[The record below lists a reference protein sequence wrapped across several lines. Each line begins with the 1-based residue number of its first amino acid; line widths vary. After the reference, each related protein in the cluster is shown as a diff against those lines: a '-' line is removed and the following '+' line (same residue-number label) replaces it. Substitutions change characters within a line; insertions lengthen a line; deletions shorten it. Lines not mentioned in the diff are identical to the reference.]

1 MDSVVGKMS
10 SQSPPIN
17 DHKSLSAR
25 LMLLTVAV
33 LWGVNFVA
41 AKFALQS
48 FGIWTFRT
56 LSFGLGAGLLAL
68 AAPLLRASLKVD
80 KPIDRVYLAIAGI
93 FSCAGFGAF
102 SAIALLNAST
112 GRTAICVYTMPI
124 WVTLLSRIV
133 LKEEL
138 TKPRLLA
145 LVLGITGLSVLLIPL
160 LQAGISYGAFAAIG
174 AAISWAIG
182 TVFLKWAKV
191 KASPLAVAVWQ
202 VLAGALASGLI
213 LFMVNEQPWVTV
225 TGPAVTGLLYS
236 TVIGTAL
243 AYLLWFQ
250 IIERLPSS
258 TASLGTLL
266 VPVFGVIAS
275 FIFLSE
281 VPSIPDVIG
290 SCFIFLASI
299 TALKYG

>member
-1 MDSVVGKMS
+1 
-10 SQSPPIN
+10 
-17 DHKSLSAR
+17 
-25 LMLLTVAV
+25 MLLSVAV

-56 LSFGLGAGLLAL
+56 ISFGLGAGLLAM
-68 AAPLLRASLKVD
+68 AAPLLGASLKVD
-80 KPIDRVYLAIAGI
+80 KPVDRLYLAIAGI

-124 WVTLLSRIV
+124 WVTLLSRLV
-133 LKEEL
+133 LKEDL
-138 TKPRLLA
+138 TKPRLLS
-145 LVLGITGLSVLLIPL
+145 LLLGIVGLTVLLIPL
-160 LQAGISYGAFAAIG
+160 MQAGISYGAFAAIG

-191 KASPLAVAVWQ
+191 KASPLAIAVWQ
-202 VLAGALASGLI
+202 VLAGAVASGVI
-213 LFMVNEQPWVTV
+213 LFAVNEEPWTIV
-225 TGPAVTGLLYS
+225 TGSAWAGLIYS

-250 IIERLPSS
+250 IIQRLPSS

-281 VPSIPDVIG
+281 IPSIADVIG
-290 SCFIFLASI
+290 FCFIFIASI
-299 TALKYG
+299 IALKFG

>member
-1 MDSVVGKMS
+1 MNS
-10 SQSPPIN
+10 SPFAAATHQ
-17 DHKSLSAR
+17 DLKAR
-25 LMLLTVAV
+25 LMLLSVAV

-56 LSFGLGAGLLAL
+56 ISFGLGAGLLAM
-68 AAPLLRASLKVD
+68 AAPLLGASLKVD
-80 KPIDRVYLAIAGI
+80 KPVDRLYLAIAGI

-124 WVTLLSRIV
+124 WVTLLSRLV
-133 LKEEL
+133 LKEDL
-138 TKPRLLA
+138 TKPRLLS
-145 LVLGITGLSVLLIPL
+145 LLLGIVGLTVLLIPL
-160 LQAGISYGAFAAIG
+160 MQAGISYGAFAAIG

-191 KASPLAVAVWQ
+191 KASPLAIAVWQ
-202 VLAGALASGLI
+202 VLAGAVASGVI
-213 LFMVNEQPWVTV
+213 LFAVNEEPWTIV
-225 TGPAVTGLLYS
+225 TGSAWAGLIYS

-250 IIERLPSS
+250 IIQRLPSS

-281 VPSIPDVIG
+281 IPSIADVIG
-290 SCFIFLASI
+290 FCFIFIASI
-299 TALKYG
+299 IALKFG

>member
-1 MDSVVGKMS
+1 
-10 SQSPPIN
+10 
-17 DHKSLSAR
+17 
-25 LMLLTVAV
+25 MLLSVAV

-41 AKFALQS
+41 AKIALQS

-56 LSFGLGAGLLAL
+56 ISFGLGAGLLAM
-68 AAPLLRASLKVD
+68 AAPLLGASLKVD
-80 KPIDRVYLAIAGI
+80 KPIDRFYLAIAGI

-124 WVTLLSRIV
+124 WVTLLSRLV
-133 LKEEL
+133 LKEDL
-138 TKPRLLA
+138 TKPRLLS
-145 LVLGITGLSVLLIPL
+145 LLFGIVGLTVLLIPL
-160 LQAGISYGAFAAIG
+160 MQAGISYGAFAAIG

-191 KASPLAVAVWQ
+191 KASPLAIAVWQ
-202 VLAGALASGLI
+202 VLAGAMASGVI
-213 LFMVNEQPWVTV
+213 LFAVNEEPWTIV
-225 TGPAVTGLLYS
+225 TGSAWAGLIYS
-236 TVIGTAL
+236 TVIGTVL

-250 IIERLPSS
+250 IIQRLPSS

-281 VPSIPDVIG
+281 IPSITDVIG
-290 SCFIFLASI
+290 FSFIFIASI
-299 TALKYG
+299 IALKFG

>member
-1 MDSVVGKMS
+1 
-10 SQSPPIN
+10 
-17 DHKSLSAR
+17 
-25 LMLLTVAV
+25 MLLSVAV

-41 AKFALQS
+41 AKIALQS

-56 LSFGLGAGLLAL
+56 ISFGLGAGLLAM
-68 AAPLLRASLKVD
+68 AAPLLGASLKVD
-80 KPIDRVYLAIAGI
+80 KPIDRFYLAIAGI

-124 WVTLLSRIV
+124 WVTLLSRLV
-133 LKEEL
+133 LKEDL
-138 TKPRLLA
+138 TKPRLLS
-145 LVLGITGLSVLLIPL
+145 LLFGIVGLTVLLIPL
-160 LQAGISYGAFAAIG
+160 MQAGISYGAFAAIG

-191 KASPLAVAVWQ
+191 KASPLAIAVWQ
-202 VLAGALASGLI
+202 VLAGAVASGVI
-213 LFMVNEQPWVTV
+213 LLAVNEQPWTIV
-225 TGPAVTGLLYS
+225 TGSAWAGLIYS

-250 IIERLPSS
+250 IIQRLPSS

-281 VPSIPDVIG
+281 IPSIADVIG
-290 SCFIFLASI
+290 FSFIFIASI
-299 TALKYG
+299 IALKFG

>member
-1 MDSVVGKMS
+1 
-10 SQSPPIN
+10 
-17 DHKSLSAR
+17 
-25 LMLLTVAV
+25 MLLSVAV

-56 LSFGLGAGLLAL
+56 ISFGLGAGLLAM
-68 AAPLLRASLKVD
+68 AAPLLGATLKVD
-80 KPIDRVYLAIAGI
+80 KPVDRLYLAIAGI

-124 WVTLLSRIV
+124 WVTLLSRLV
-133 LKEEL
+133 LKEDL
-138 TKPRLLA
+138 TKPRLLS
-145 LVLGITGLSVLLIPL
+145 LLFGIIGLTVLLTPL
-160 LQAGISYGAFAAIG
+160 MQAGISYGAFAAIG

-182 TVFLKWAKV
+182 TIFVKWAKV
-191 KASPLAVAVWQ
+191 KASPLAIAVWQ
-202 VLAGALASGLI
+202 VLAGAVASGVI
-213 LFMVNEQPWVTV
+213 LLAVNEQPWTIV
-225 TGPAVTGLLYS
+225 TGSAWAGLIYS

-250 IIERLPSS
+250 IIQRLPSS

-281 VPSIPDVIG
+281 IPSIADVIG
-290 SCFIFLASI
+290 FSFIFIASI
-299 TALKYG
+299 IALKFG

>member
-1 MDSVVGKMS
+1 
-10 SQSPPIN
+10 
-17 DHKSLSAR
+17 
-25 LMLLTVAV
+25 MLLSVAV

-56 LSFGLGAGLLAL
+56 ISFGLGAGLLAMT
-68 AAPLLRASLKVD
+68 APLLGEGLKVD
-80 KPIDRVYLAIAGI
+80 KPIDRVYLAVAGI

-124 WVTLLSRIV
+124 WVTLLGRLV

-138 TKPRLLA
+138 TKPRLFSLIF
-145 LVLGITGLSVLLIPL
+145 GIIGLTVLLIPL
-160 LQAGISYGAFAAIG
+160 MQAGISYGAFAAIG

-191 KASPLAVAVWQ
+191 KASPLAIAVWQ
-202 VLAGALASGLI
+202 VLAGAVASGVI
-213 LFMVNEQPWVTV
+213 LFAVNEQPWTIV
-225 TGPAVTGLLYS
+225 TGSAWAGLIYS

-250 IIERLPSS
+250 IIQRLPSS

-275 FIFLSE
+275 FIFLNE
-281 VPSIPDVIG
+281 IPSIADVIG
-290 SCFIFLASI
+290 FSFIFIASI
-299 TALKYG
+299 IALKFG

>member
-1 MDSVVGKMS
+1 
-10 SQSPPIN
+10 
-17 DHKSLSAR
+17 
-25 LMLLTVAV
+25 MLLCVAG

-56 LSFGLGAGLLAL
+56 ISFGLGAGLLAMT
-68 AAPLLRASLKVD
+68 APLLEESLKVD
-80 KPIDRVYLAIAGI
+80 KPIDRLYLVIAGI

-124 WVTLLSRIV
+124 WVTLLSRLV

-138 TKPRLLA
+138 TKPRLFSLFF
-145 LVLGITGLSVLLIPL
+145 GIIGLTVLLIPL
-160 LQAGISYGAFAAIG
+160 MQAGISYGAFAAIG
-174 AAISWAIG
+174 AAISWAVG

-191 KASPLAVAVWQ
+191 KASPLAIAVWQ
-202 VLAGALASGLI
+202 VLAGAMASGVI
-213 LFMVNEQPWVTV
+213 LFAVNEQPWTIV
-225 TGPAVTGLLYS
+225 TGSAWVGLIYS

-250 IIERLPSS
+250 IIQRLPSS

-275 FIFLSE
+275 FTFLSE
-281 VPSIPDVIG
+281 IPSIADVIG
-290 SCFIFLASI
+290 FSFIFIASI
-299 TALKYG
+299 IALKFG